1 MKIVLGTPRSGTSF
15 VANWYANELPDHK
28 YMLPEKLGEYF
39 HPDFFASDDVDAE
52 TLERISGLPSKC
64 IFKLHTGKEMSKH
77 IWEYISD
84 KPVILVKRK
93 DILGQFIS
101 IGVGYTTNKW
111 VNFKAKNT
119 NGLQTGQTFYYK
131 KEWFDDLAERIMSL
145 QSIENTLLLERTI
158 WFEDLDQFKPNGEL
172 PTRQNSLPNDVK
184 LQYIEN
190 KEEFLSWMKIFEDSN
205 V

>member
-1 MKIVLGTPRSGTSF
+1 MKIILGTPRSGTSF

-52 TLERISGLPSKC
+52 TLERISGLPIKC

-111 VNFKAKNT
+111 VNFAVAPRWNSYPTQCVDESLRRGIGVAKWVHCHSKYARCA
-119 NGLQTGQTFYYK
+119 NGS
-131 KEWFDDLAERIMSL
+131 D
-145 QSIENTLLLERTI
+145 
-158 WFEDLDQFKPNGEL
+158 
-172 PTRQNSLPNDVK
+172 
-184 LQYIEN
+184 
-190 KEEFLSWMKIFEDSN
+190 
-205 V
+205 